1 MKRQQIITLTTDLGI
16 KDYYTAILKAQLL
29 HIDPSINII
38 DLSHKV
44 VDFNIGE
51 AAFIFKNAY
60 YHFPEG
66 TIHFVGVNTDRVD
79 FKDFLVFEY
88 QNQFFIGP
96 DNGLFSLVFENVPEQ
111 IYRIPISEMDGFF
124 MKDVL
129 KYAVE
134 AIINDTLDSI
144 GTLAQDGFLR
154 RIAFHPV
161 TSNSMIR
168 GTVIHIDAFENVI
181 VNIHQTLFEQLN
193 HDRDF
198 EIYYKRWDPITK
210 LSKNYR
216 DVPVGEVLAFF
227 NSSHYLEIAINMGK
241 AASLLTLEIE
251 DTIQIDFI

>member
-38 DLSHKV
+38 DISHQV

-66 TIHFVGVNTDRVD
+66 TIHFLGINIDRVD
-79 FKDFLVFEY
+79 CSSFLVFHHH
-88 QNQFFIGP
+88 NQYFIGP
-96 DNGLFSLVFENVPEQ
+96 DNGLFSLVFESVPEQ
-111 IYRIPISEMDGFF
+111 LYRIPISDLEGFF

-129 KYAVE
+129 KSAVE
-134 AIINDTLDSI
+134 AILNNTLTSI
-144 GTLAQDGFLR
+144 VPFSQDGFLR

-161 TSNSMIR
+161 TSNTMIR

-181 VNIHQTLFEQLN
+181 VNVHQTLFEQLI

-198 EIYYKRWDPITK
+198 EIYYKRWNPITK

-241 AASLLTLEIE
+241 AASLLALEIE
-251 DTIQIDFI
+251 DTIQIDFV